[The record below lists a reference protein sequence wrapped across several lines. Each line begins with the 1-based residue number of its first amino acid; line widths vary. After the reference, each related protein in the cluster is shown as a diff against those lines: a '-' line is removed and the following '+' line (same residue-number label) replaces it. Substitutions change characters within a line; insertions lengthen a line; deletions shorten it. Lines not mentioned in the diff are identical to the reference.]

1 MLWIRI
7 TIRIPCADEDPRDL
21 LSCGTGSTSL
31 LYYKP
36 FKFDNLKFW
45 VKIPDIWYYA
55 G

>member
-7 TIRIPCADEDPRDL
+7 TIRIPGADEDPRDL
-21 LSCGTGSTSL
+21 LSL

-45 VKIPDIWYYA
+45 AKIPDIRYYA